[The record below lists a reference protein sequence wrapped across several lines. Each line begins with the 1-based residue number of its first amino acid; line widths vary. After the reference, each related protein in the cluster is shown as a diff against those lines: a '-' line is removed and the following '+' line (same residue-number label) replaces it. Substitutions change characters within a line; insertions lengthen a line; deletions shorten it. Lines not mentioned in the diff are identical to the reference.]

1 MKSRFDVFNANELEA
16 LQQAMYLFLRD
27 TDSRK
32 SLGVAGTLHAE
43 LFVARAESIAKNESR
58 C

>member
-1 MKSRFDVFNANELEA
+1 MKSRFDVFNANEIEA
-16 LQQAMYLFLRD
+16 LQQAMYLFLKD
-27 TDSRK
+27 ADSRE

-43 LFVARAESIAKNESR
+43 LFVARAESITKKES